1 MSIMAKKKSGGKVLF
16 IISVLIFAGW
26 FGFTYYQNNI
36 QDNCS
41 TITYRRTLP
50 MQIKKINTVLRRLWF
65 CMIIEICLIMGH
77 AQKNNKKSLN

>member
-1 MSIMAKKKSGGKVLF
+1 MIIMAKKKSGGKALF

-36 QDNCS
+36 QNNYS

-50 MQIKKINTVLRRLWF
+50 VQIKKINTILRRL
-65 CMIIEICLIMGH
+65 
-77 AQKNNKKSLN
+77 

>member
-1 MSIMAKKKSGGKVLF
+1 MSIMAKKKSGGKALF

-41 TITYRRTLP
+41 TITYRRALP
-50 MQIKKINTVLRRLWF
+50 MPIKKINAILRRL
-65 CMIIEICLIMGH
+65 
-77 AQKNNKKSLN
+77 

>member
-1 MSIMAKKKSGGKVLF
+1 MIIMAKKKSGGKALSLF

-50 MQIKKINTVLRRLWF
+50 MPIKKINTVLKRL
-65 CMIIEICLIMGH
+65 
-77 AQKNNKKSLN
+77 